1 MNTTRK
7 EEDDLEAWSHFLVKA
22 FEEKSQW
29 IDICCVVILVVIFF
43 VSIIGNVLTC
53 YVIYSV
59 KSMHTATN
67 FYLFDLAVSDLI
79 VTFFIIFELY
89 DYLTDFSN
97 FGESMCILKFFFVVI
112 LWNNGI
118 LVMTILAIERY
129 IVIWYPMLL
138 SSSPVWKRVTKVIT
152 IIWIV
157 ALLESLPDLWTVG
170 FIKTKKMSI
179 CFTVPTEIA
188 RKISGVLALVTFVFP
203 LMIMIFVYAMIA
215 FKVNDNEKSNSSG
228 KIFNHR
234 DNRRKV
240 NKIIIALT
248 ASFLVCWFPFFVY
261 RIIIFAYDINQL
273 MEFEWWWSTG
283 FRVLL
288 INTWLSVVLNPILF
302 SLMST
307 KFRKALKMLWTRKMR
322 KQKTSIIRL

>member
-1 MNTTRK
+1 MNSTQN
-7 EEDDLEAWSHFLVKA
+7 EEDDLKIWSHFLIKA

-29 IDICCVVILVVIFF
+29 IDICCVVILLVIFF
-43 VSIIGNVLTC
+43 VSMIGNVLTC

-79 VTFFIIFELY
+79 VTFSILFDIY
-89 DYLTDFSN
+89 DYLTDFSKVA
-97 FGESMCILKFFFVVI
+97 ESMCKLRFFFVVS

-138 SSSPVWKRVTKVIT
+138 GSSPVCKRVAKVIT
-152 IIWIV
+152 VISIV
-157 ALLESLPDLWTVG
+157 AILESLPEIWTVG

-188 RKISGVLALVTFVFP
+188 RKINGVLALVTFVFP
-203 LMIMIFVYAMIA
+203 L
-215 FKVNDNEKSNSSG
+215 
-228 KIFNHR
+228 
-234 DNRRKV
+234 
-240 NKIIIALT
+240 
-248 ASFLVCWFPFFVY
+248 
-261 RIIIFAYDINQL
+261 
-273 MEFEWWWSTG
+273 WWSTG
-283 FRVLL
+283 FRFLL

-307 KFRKALKMLWTRKMR
+307 KFRKALKVNI
-322 KQKTSIIRL
+322 SDNYHCFV